1 MTGIFI
7 LGRSAPNQT
16 LFHGDQ
22 LFYTEQTQNDLKEL
36 KNMLPL
42 PGFYHYV
49 SLKKWYAE
57 YYLVFGKYWEKKQ
70 TMAGLLSSSV
80 HYWYRSSTCTLVQ
93 EQHVYT
99 GTGAA
104 RVYTSTV
111 FFCAHRFS
119 FLEIARET
127 TGCSLNIVGFFS
139 KILKYIPDSGLLR
152 FFLDVYTGPHACT
165 KKIAGW
171 TPALQQNWQS

>member
-22 LFYTEQTQNDLKEL
+22 LFYTEQAQNDLKEL

-49 SLKKWYAE
+49 SLKKWYVE
-57 YYLVFGKYWEKKQ
+57 YYLVFGKYWEKESKQ
-70 TMAGLLSSSV
+70 TMAGLL
-80 HYWYRSSTCTLVQ
+80 SSTCTLVQ

-111 FFCAHRFS
+111 FSVH
-119 FLEIARET
+119 T
-127 TGCSLNIVGFFS
+127 
-139 KILKYIPDSGLLR
+139 DS
-152 FFLDVYTGPHACT
+152 PSW
-165 KKIAGW
+165 K
-171 TPALQQNWQS
+171 LQGKLQGVH